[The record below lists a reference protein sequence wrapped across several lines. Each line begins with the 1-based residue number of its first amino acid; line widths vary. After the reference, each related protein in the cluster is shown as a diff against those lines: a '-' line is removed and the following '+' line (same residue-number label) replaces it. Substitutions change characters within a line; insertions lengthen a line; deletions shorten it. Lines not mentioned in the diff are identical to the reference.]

1 MDQKLYFPHFSPLLQ
16 FEIISGLILS
26 VSSCW
31 DMRLNPGSGV
41 TAFDVMFSIELVQT
55 T

>member
-1 MDQKLYFPHFSPLLQ
+1 MDQKLYCPHFSPLLQ

-31 DMRLNPGSGV
+31 DVGLNPGSGF
-41 TAFDVMFSIELVQT
+41 TAVDVMFSIKLVRT